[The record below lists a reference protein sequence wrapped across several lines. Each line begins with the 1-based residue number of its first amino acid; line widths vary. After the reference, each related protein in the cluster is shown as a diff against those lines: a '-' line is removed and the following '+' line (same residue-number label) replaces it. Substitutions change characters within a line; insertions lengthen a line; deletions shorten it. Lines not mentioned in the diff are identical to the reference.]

1 MRQKLQEELPG
12 SSSDTSSTLTGMV
25 AAIIAIVFLFLL
37 SMCVLLILKKKKYFS
52 RAKNPPVKV
61 PSTSLP
67 SNNGSANISY
77 TDSSGTIY
85 QNEDFYMEIPLK
97 NAQQNG
103 STAAHN
109 NNHLTNGGHRA
120 SLKAEGTG
128 DRRKSLTPSR
138 KSVTSITTG
147 PTPSAG
153 VTVTHTELPSTTD
166 DIQDERESSPALYA
180 KVDFDQKRKS
190 RLIKEQKEEPL
201 NKPAI
206 PNGVKLRDLPPI
218 PPPDE
223 DDYYNSSVAMSLAG
237 AVAPLVSL
245 APHVV
250 EGDKVYVDH
259 PLGAEIVRGTMHTGM
274 VDNELYATSGHS

>member
-1 MRQKLQEELPG
+1 M
-12 SSSDTSSTLTGMV
+12 
-25 AAIIAIVFLFLL
+25 
-37 SMCVLLILKKKKYFS
+37 
-52 RAKNPPVKV
+52 
-61 PSTSLP
+61 PSTGLTA
-67 SNNGSANISY
+67 NNGSANISY

-97 NAQQNG
+97 TAQQNG
-103 STAAHN
+103 STAAAHN
-109 NNHLTNGGHRA
+109 NNHLTNGSHRA
-120 SLKAEGTG
+120 SLKAEGSG

-138 KSVTSITTG
+138 KSSLSSKENIYEEIALASKHRRLSFGGVTSITTG

-153 VTVTHTELPSTTD
+153 VTVVHTELPSTADENQD
-166 DIQDERESSPALYA
+166 DRESSPALYA

-190 RLIKEQKEEPL
+190 RLIKEQSEDL
-201 NKPAI
+201 SNKPA
-206 PNGVKLRDLPPI
+206 PPSGVKLRDLPPI

-223 DDYYNSSVAMSLAG
+223 DEDYHPSVAMSLVG

-250 EGDKVYVDH
+250 EGDNVYVDH
-259 PLGAEIVRGTMHTGM
+259 PLGAEIVRGTLHTGM